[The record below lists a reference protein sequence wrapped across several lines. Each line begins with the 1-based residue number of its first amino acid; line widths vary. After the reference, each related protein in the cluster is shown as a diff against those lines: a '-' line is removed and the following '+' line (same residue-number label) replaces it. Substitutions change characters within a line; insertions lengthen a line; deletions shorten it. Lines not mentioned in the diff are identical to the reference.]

1 MEDSWASEIAFDE
14 LLKNPQHSLTITR
27 TCAINNLWG
36 YELIHRYKEP
46 ESRMGYTFAKNMKIT
61 PASVRAKKLNG
72 KYLLEER
79 FEIMIH
85 YSPFGIEELSSN
97 EKVDERLIER
107 IKTHATN
114 YQNQNGGLRDI
125 EIKFEF

>member
-72 KYLLEER
+72 KYVLLTLENPR
-79 FEIMIH
+79 FSRPQKSKRFFRE
-85 YSPFGIEELSSN
+85 
-97 EKVDERLIER
+97 
-107 IKTHATN
+107 TN
-114 YQNQNGGLRDI
+114 YGKNKNGWLFFRV
-125 EIKFEF
+125 